1 MSIQI
6 VVVEDDIDI
15 CEIVQFNLEVEGY
28 KVTIF
33 HDGAKAL
40 DYLLESPP
48 DLLVLDLMLPNVNG
62 LEIAKSLRQETHT
75 ASLPILM
82 LTARAE
88 ETDIVRG
95 FEKGADDYVTK
106 PFRPKELIARV
117 QALLRRSG
125 KGQDLILVFQDLK
138 INFTRRDLKS
148 PDMSDHLTPK
158 EFKLLQALYESKG
171 RVLSRDQLL
180 SLAWGYEYEGDPRT
194 VDVHVRRLRSKL
206 KNNSGLIQTVKGFG
220 YRLHEDVE

>member
-1 MSIQI
+1 LSIHI

-28 KVTIF
+28 KVTII
-33 HDGAKAL
+33 HDGEKGL
-40 DYLLESPP
+40 DYLLDNPP
-48 DLLVLDLMLPNVNG
+48 DLLILDLMLPNING
-62 LEIAKSLRQETHT
+62 LEIANSLRLETHT

-125 KGQDLILVFQDLK
+125 KGQDLVLSFRNIK
-138 INFTRRDLKS
+138 INFTKLEVEI
-148 PDMSDHLTPK
+148 PGMSDHLTPK
-158 EFKLLQALYESKG
+158 EFKLLQALFESKG

-206 KNNSGLIQTVKGFG
+206 KNNSELIQTVKGFG
-220 YRLHEDVE
+220 YRLHEEVV